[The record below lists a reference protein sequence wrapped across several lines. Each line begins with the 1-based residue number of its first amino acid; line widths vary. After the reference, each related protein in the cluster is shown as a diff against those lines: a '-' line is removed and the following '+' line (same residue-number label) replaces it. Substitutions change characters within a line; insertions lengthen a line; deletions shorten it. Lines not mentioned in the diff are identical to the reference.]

1 MFQEKSKDIAI
12 KLGSTNFK
20 GSNGWLECFR
30 KRHNISWNQ
39 VCGESNDVNFDTV
52 NEWKS
57 KIGELIKDY
66 NSDSIYN
73 RDETGLFFRAIPSK
87 TLKLKGEQCKGGK
100 LSKERITVLLCGNM
114 ASEMEK
120 PLVIRKAAKPRCFK
134 NINVEKLPV
143 SWYSNKKAWMTRS
156 IMEGWLIKFNSKMF

>member
-1 MFQEKSKDIAI
+1 MLQEKSKDIAI
-12 KLGSTNFK
+12 KLGNTDFK

-39 VCGESNDVNFDTV
+39 VCEESNDVSVDEV

-66 NSDSIYN
+66 NSDCIYN
-73 RDETGLFFRAIPSK
+73 CHETGLFFRAIPSK

-100 LSKERITVLLCGNM
+100 LSKERITFLLCGNM
-114 ASEMEK
+114 GGEMEK
-120 PLVIRKAAKPRCFK
+120 PLVIGKAAKP
-134 NINVEKLPV
+134 
-143 SWYSNKKAWMTRS
+143 
-156 IMEGWLIKFNSKMF
+156 